1 MSSTA
6 LLHLPTELREACD
19 RARRSGK
26 RVGLVPTMGALHAGH
41 LSLVEAARARGADW
55 IALTIFVNP
64 LQFAPTDD
72 LERYPR
78 DLEAD
83 LEACQSVGVDCV
95 FAPPDGAMYPPGF
108 STDVRVRGVTEPL
121 EGAHRD
127 GHFLGVTTI
136 VAKLFHLAGPCVAAF
151 GRKDYQQWRTLA
163 RMARDLDMPVEVLGA
178 PIVREPDGLALSS
191 RNAYLSASER
201 SGALGIVEGLRS
213 AWDAF
218 EAGERDAPALLRL
231 ARAPVEARFDSVDY
245 VALADPDDLSALGDR
260 VPNRALLATAAHQ
273 GTTRLIDNVVLGED
287 PRPGSHPSGAEE

>member
-1 MSSTA
+1 MTA
-6 LLHLPTELREACD
+6 LLHTPAELRDACD
-19 RARRSGK
+19 AARRAGK

-72 LERYPR
+72 LEEYPR
-78 DLEAD
+78 SLEAD
-83 LEACQSVGVDCV
+83 LEACRGAGVDCV
-95 FAPPDGAMYPPGF
+95 FAPADGAMYPPGF
-108 STDVRVRGVTEPL
+108 CTDVRVRGVTEPL

-136 VAKLFHLAGPCVAAF
+136 VTKLFNLAGPAVAAF

-163 RMARDLDMPVEVLGA
+163 RMARDLDMPIEVVGA

-191 RNAYLSASER
+191 RNAYLSKQER
-201 SGALGIVEGLRS
+201 ADALGLVQGLRA

-218 EAGERDAPALLRL
+218 EATERDPERLLAL
-231 ARAPVEARFDSVDY
+231 ARQPVEALFTSVDY
-245 VALADPDDLSALGDR
+245 VALADPDDLTPLAGAVAD
-260 VPNRALLATAAHQ
+260 RALLAVAAHQ
-273 GTTRLIDNVVLGED
+273 GSTRLIDNVVLGED
-287 PRPGSHPSGAEE
+287 PRPGSRPSGADG